1 VRVSSPLHYQLVD
14 TLKRDIASPD
24 KTSRADQEVARQ
36 RGVNVSALLVPITAT
51 RFRDR
56 KEGKAL
62 PRFGS
67 KRTIARP
74 VTYITSPVLSNEACW
89 RVGGLLWPKNLD

>member
-1 VRVSSPLHYQLVD
+1 VRVSSPLHYLLVD

-24 KTSRADQEVARQ
+24 KMSRAGQEVARQ
-36 RGVNVSALLVPITAT
+36 RGVRVSALLVPTTAT

-56 KEGKAL
+56 KEGNPL

-67 KRTIARP
+67 KRTIRETCDPHHKSGAIKRGM
-74 VTYITSPVLSNEACW
+74 VATRGCA
-89 RVGGLLWPKNLD
+89 